1 MTYLDIEIL
10 ADRWEEEQRILQ
22 ELMEVEYNVQN

>member
-1 MTYLDIEIL
+1 MTYLDIELL
-10 ADRWEEEQRILQ
+10 ADRWEEEQRTIQ